1 MHSSDRSLLRDKF
14 GGLPL
19 RMVALGAGVFGAAV
33 FGLGRFVDEARAQ
46 TALQTAVSLT
56 LPLPELRLSAA
67 ARVEIETAL
76 RGMTNADLALT
87 YGRIHA
93 TFQDYIGRDDLSVAR
108 ALIDYAAL
116 AETELGRRGL
126 NRPTGSDSAGAML
139 RTYELVL

>member
-1 MHSSDRSLLRDKF
+1 MRLTIHSLLRDEF
-14 GGLPL
+14 EGVPL
-19 RMVALGAGVFGAAV
+19 KTFALAASVFGAAV
-33 FGLGRFVDEARAQ
+33 FGMGRFVEQARAQ
-46 TALQTAVSLT
+46 TALQTEISLT

-67 ARVEIETAL
+67 ARREVETAL
-76 RGMTNADLALT
+76 RSMADGDLALT

-93 TFQDYIGRDDLSVAR
+93 TFRDYIGRDDLSVAR